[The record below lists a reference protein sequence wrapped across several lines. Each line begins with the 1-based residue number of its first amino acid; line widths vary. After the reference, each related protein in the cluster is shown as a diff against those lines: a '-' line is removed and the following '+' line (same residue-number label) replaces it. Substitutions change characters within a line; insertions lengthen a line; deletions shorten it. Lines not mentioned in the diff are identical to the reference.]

1 MAAGS
6 GSRMGN
12 QTNDKILENIGNS
25 NAFRMCLPFVKIQQI
40 SNVVIVFR
48 DQKQK
53 ERLES
58 EINQF
63 ATSSKASFSSSKVVR
78 RRFCQKWT
86 GCSSP
91 SCKFAHIHDYA
102 RPLIRTETIAQMIDE
117 VEKNIPIAV
126 ARPATNTIRKK
137 ISGSTHVHTKT
148 LDRSQLW
155 EMELLSQHH

>member
-1 MAAGS
+1 
-6 GSRMGN
+6 
-12 QTNDKILENIGNS
+12 
-25 NAFRMCLPFVKIQQI
+25 MCLLAFVKFQQI

-53 ERLES
+53 VRLES

-63 ATSSKASFSSSKVVR
+63 ATSSKASFFFVQGGEERRDSVR
-78 RRFCQKWT
+78 N
-86 GCSSP
+86 GLDALPP
-91 SCKFAHIHDYA
+91 SCKFAHIHDCA

-155 EMELLSQHH
+155 EMETPQSAPLAWFREGYAKAKEMGI